1 MTMVT
6 KMNTEVEEL
15 KKQLELY
22 KEYVEAADDLF
33 QVLLDFSFRVA
44 PSSSWW
50 EDEFNEKDRRVF
62 ELKCKL
68 EQL

>member
-1 MTMVT
+1 MA
-6 KMNTEVEEL
+6 TEIETL

-33 QVLLDFSFRVA
+33 QALLDFSIRVT

-68 EQL
+68 EQR